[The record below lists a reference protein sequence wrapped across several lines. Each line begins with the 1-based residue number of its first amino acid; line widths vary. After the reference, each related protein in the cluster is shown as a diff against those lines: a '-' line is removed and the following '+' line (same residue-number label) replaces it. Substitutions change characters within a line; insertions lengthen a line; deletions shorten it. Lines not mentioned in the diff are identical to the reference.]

1 MKINKSIKDLCEKN
15 TYLKRNEINKIIE
28 VSRTIGVMADFYDGD
43 VFIDVLSMDKNKA
56 IVVFHAKPTT
66 VKSMYVED
74 ITGEEALRVN
84 EPGVLKTLET
94 GVPCK
99 DIKAVTQENIIV
111 KQKIQPI
118 LIDNKVIG
126 VIIAEKD
133 ISEEVKEEFRMKDS
147 NKELVYLMKNNN
159 ILTDSLDDAVL
170 IFNNSGTL
178 IINNNNAINVY
189 KRLGYMEDINN
200 MSYDNLSLDKI
211 KYKDLVKD
219 LKEKKK
225 IIQEINFADY
235 YFKVTRTFLDNDGEF
250 EVLSII
256 KDITYIKKK
265 EKEMELKEV
274 EIREAHHRIKNN
286 LQTTAALLRR
296 QSRDCVYDE
305 SKETLDESVSRILTI
320 ATTHDLLSK
329 SKFNKLSIR
338 DSISAIVDNI
348 NSIEYNSKVRTLIYG
363 EDFEIYGEKATALLL
378 AINEII
384 QNSYKH
390 AFKGRVDGNIKIKI
404 SREEKNITIDI
415 LDDGVGFSIENTKK
429 DGLGMG
435 IINSYITEVLRG
447 QIKLSSGEEGTKT
460 TIKFLNK

>member
-1 MKINKSIKDLCEKN
+1 MKISKSINDLCEKN

-28 VSRTIGVMADFYDGD
+28 ISRTIGVMADFYDGD

-118 LIDNKVIG
+118 LIHNKVIG

-133 ISEEVKEEFRMKDS
+133 ISEEVKEEFRIKDS

-170 IFNNSGTL
+170 IFDNTGTL

-189 KRLGYMEDINN
+189 KKLGYMEDIKN
-200 MSYDNLSLDKI
+200 MSYDNLSLDKV
-211 KYKDLVKD
+211 KYKDLVED

>member
-1 MKINKSIKDLCEKN
+1 
-15 TYLKRNEINKIIE
+15 
-28 VSRTIGVMADFYDGD
+28 MADFYDGD

-256 KDITYIKKK
+256 KDITYIKRK

>member
-1 MKINKSIKDLCEKN
+1 
-15 TYLKRNEINKIIE
+15 
-28 VSRTIGVMADFYDGD
+28 MADFYDGD

-118 LIDNKVIG
+118 LIHNKVIG

-133 ISEEVKEEFRMKDS
+133 ISEEVKEEFRIKDS

-170 IFNNSGTL
+170 IFDNTGTL

-189 KRLGYMEDINN
+189 KKLGYMEDIKN
-200 MSYDNLSLDKI
+200 MSYDNLSLDKV
-211 KYKDLVKD
+211 KYKDLVKE

-225 IIQEINFADY
+225 IIQEVNFADY

>member
-1 MKINKSIKDLCEKN
+1 
-15 TYLKRNEINKIIE
+15 
-28 VSRTIGVMADFYDGD
+28 
-43 VFIDVLSMDKNKA
+43 
-56 IVVFHAKPTT
+56 
-66 VKSMYVED
+66 
-74 ITGEEALRVN
+74 
-84 EPGVLKTLET
+84 
-94 GVPCK
+94 
-99 DIKAVTQENIIV
+99 
-111 KQKIQPI
+111 
-118 LIDNKVIG
+118 
-126 VIIAEKD
+126 
-133 ISEEVKEEFRMKDS
+133 
-147 NKELVYLMKNNN
+147 
-159 ILTDSLDDAVL
+159 
-170 IFNNSGTL
+170 
-178 IINNNNAINVY
+178 Y

-219 LKEKKK
+219 LKGKKK

-235 YFKVTRTFLDNDGEF
+235 YFKVTRTFLHNDGEF

>member
-1 MKINKSIKDLCEKN
+1 
-15 TYLKRNEINKIIE
+15 
-28 VSRTIGVMADFYDGD
+28 MADFYDGD